1 MEFSVWTGGG
11 ETEDYRIELPMLDR
25 LSRQA
30 RKTLALA
37 REYALGESKMAIST
51 VHLLRALIEVQGS
64 AAHAVLREHSVDI
77 SVFKPQ
83 CNIERG
89 GTNLNDCG
97 SGCQDVSRWRGM
109 SEEAASAL
117 KKAADLAE
125 KLGKTEIGTA
135 QVLAGLVACKGS
147 EISTFLHDRGLTED
161 CEVCAASDPVGVPLS
176 EVSRLGATVAIMHAL
191 SDLISHPQ
199 ELAIMVVVTAQC
211 KTELSITDAGG
222 NHRIIIMIDSSGYI
236 QVEVSTRDGHVFR
249 VEDGW
254 K

>member
-1 MEFSVWTGGG
+1 MVSTHTAKRDWKRHFREIQGFPVGVPVVHMDNGG
-11 ETEDYRIELPMLDR
+11 PMKGATLVAT
-25 LSRQA
+25 LQNLGVMSSYSRP
-30 RKTLALA
+30 
-37 REYALGESKMAIST
+37 
-51 VHLLRALIEVQGS
+51 S

-161 CEVCAASDPVGVPLS
+161 CEECAASDPVGVPLS
-176 EVSRLGATVAIMHAL
+176 EVSRLVATAAIMHAL